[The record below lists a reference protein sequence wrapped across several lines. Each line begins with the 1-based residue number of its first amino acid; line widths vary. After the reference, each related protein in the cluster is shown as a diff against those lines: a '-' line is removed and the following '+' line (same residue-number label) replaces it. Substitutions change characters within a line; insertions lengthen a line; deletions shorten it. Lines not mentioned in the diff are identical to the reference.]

1 MRKWRLNVAGLRPFI
16 IIPYLEKTIYPPVPP
31 FQSLA
36 LAPLATPHPH
46 PLTAGAGAIV
56 LRRTC
61 AQSGTSFKFS
71 QYERSVMPAVH
82 SKRSKIHAMQKFCQ
96 CVAGD
101 PHWIGKTAK
110 HEVPKLV
117 YDLLAHGTMP
127 RCPPAKQATDETTIL
142 KYGRR

>member
-1 MRKWRLNVAGLRPFI
+1 MLLASGHSLSSRTWKRQYTRPSRLFSLLLFRRLRPP
-16 IIPYLEKTIYPPVPP
+16 IPI
-31 FQSLA
+31 
-36 LAPLATPHPH
+36 

-61 AQSGTSFKFS
+61 AQLGTSFKFS
-71 QYERSVMPAVH
+71 QYERSLMPAVH

-127 RCPPAKQATDETTIL
+127 RCPPAKHATDETTIL